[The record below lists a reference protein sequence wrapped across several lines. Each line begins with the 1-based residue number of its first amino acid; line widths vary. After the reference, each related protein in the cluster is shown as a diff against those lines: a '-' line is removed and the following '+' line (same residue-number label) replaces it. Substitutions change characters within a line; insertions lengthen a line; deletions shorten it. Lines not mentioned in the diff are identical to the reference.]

1 MTTTSRR
8 RRKQPRLAR
17 VQAAG
22 AAALPRIEVPPDARK
37 RRRRN
42 KRRYRLPLA
51 SLKSV
56 ALSARWA
63 SILVLAGCIWA
74 LFTISR
80 DQSFYLTTIPV
91 EGAQVFSASEI
102 VATSGLANLHVFAAD
117 PNEAARRIGEMPGI
131 KSAEVRLEWP
141 NVVTIKVTET
151 EPVALWKQNGR
162 TYWIDQSG
170 RLIPS
175 RAGTNGLLMIES
187 EVDETL
193 TDDAYVAQDVLAGAL
208 RLRDLRANIDR
219 LNYEPGNGLSYQD
232 GRGWRAFFG
241 SGLNMEQKLAVYE
254 TVVDELLARA
264 VTPAYISVR
273 NEAKPYYMASG
284 G

>member
-1 MTTTSRR
+1 MTRR
-8 RRKQPRLAR
+8 RRKQPKLAR
-17 VQAAG
+17 VQASG

-42 KRRYRLPLA
+42 KRRLRLPLA

-56 ALSARWA
+56 VLSARWA
-63 SILVLAGCIWA
+63 SILVLVGCVWA
-74 LFTISR
+74 LATIAR

-91 EGAQVFSASEI
+91 EGARVFSASEI

-131 KSAEVRLEWP
+131 NSAEVRLEWP
-141 NVVTIKVTET
+141 NVVTIQVTET

-162 TYWIDQSG
+162 TYWIDESG

-175 RAGTNGLLMIES
+175 RSGANGLLMIES
-187 EVDETL
+187 EESETL
-193 TDDAYVAQDVLAGAL
+193 AEDVFVARDVLTGAL
-208 RLRDLRANIDR
+208 RLRELRSNIDR
-219 LNYEPGNGLSYQD
+219 LHYEPGNGLSYQD
-232 GRGWRAFFG
+232 GRGWRAYFG

-254 TVVDELLARA
+254 TIVDDLLERA
-264 VTPAYISVR
+264 VRPAYISVR
-273 NEAKPYYMASG
+273 NEAKPYYMAG
-284 G
+284 GG